1 VTIEVTNIVLAFLV
15 FARLGAFF
23 IGIPLFGGEFI
34 PVRMRV
40 ALGIFISLLIHQY
53 IPHDLSLAKHY
64 IGVILIMINEIFIG
78 LYMAMAV
85 RITFFVL
92 ELAGELISTSIGL
105 VTSQSLNPITGSNS
119 SSIGTLL
126 FYLGLLVFF
135 ITGIHHEVLRGF
147 VKSFE
152 IVPVGQSM
160 LEIKSID
167 QFVRDTSS
175 IFLVGLLIAAPF
187 IALNFMI
194 NITFAILGKA
204 APKVNVFITSFA
216 VRIIA
221 GFTLLASSAALIVSY
236 IVKKSGQSALNML
249 ELLTY

>member
-1 VTIEVTNIVLAFLV
+1 
-15 FARLGAFF
+15 
-23 IGIPLFGGEFI
+23 
-34 PVRMRV
+34 
-40 ALGIFISLLIHQY
+40 
-53 IPHDLSLAKHY
+53 
-64 IGVILIMINEIFIG
+64 
-78 LYMAMAV
+78 MAMAV

>member
-1 VTIEVTNIVLAFLV
+1 MTIEITNIVLAFLV

-23 IGIPLFGGEFI
+23 IGIPLFGGQMI
-34 PVRMRV
+34 PMKFRV
-40 ALGIFISLLIHQY
+40 AMGVFIAVLIHQY
-53 IPHDLSLAKHY
+53 VPHDLNLSGHFV
-64 IGVILIMINEIFIG
+64 GVILLMLNEIFIG
-78 LYMAMAV
+78 LYMGLTV
-85 RITFFVL
+85 RITFYML

-119 SSIGTLL
+119 SAIGTLL
-126 FYLGLLVFF
+126 FYFGLLIFF

-152 IVPVGQSM
+152 ILPVGQSM
-160 LEIKSID
+160 LELKSLEA
-167 QFVRDTSS
+167 FVRDTSS
-175 IFLVGLLIAAPF
+175 IFVLGLLISAPF

-221 GFTLLASSAALIVSY
+221 GLTLLASSGALIASY
-236 IVKKSGQSALNML
+236 IVKKTSETALNML
-249 ELLTY
+249 DYISY